1 MFDDEITVEM
11 LYIKERR
18 KTMLAK
24 FERKSFFETPFTFEM
39 VFGAAMTYVCITF
52 ILFNDIWKEIMQR
65 PRYSYQHNIQLSR
78 VSLTRWID

>member
-24 FERKSFFETPFTFEM
+24 FERKYFFENPFTFEM
-39 VFGAAMTYVCITF
+39 VFGAAMTYALLLSYSMTF
-52 ILFNDIWKEIMQR
+52 GRKLCNGLGTHISIISSFLE
-65 PRYSYQHNIQLSR
+65 S
-78 VSLTRWID
+78 V